1 MWWRERDGRRER
13 EDEEVVGCGDGDKRA
28 RTGGSDRRR

>member
-1 MWWRERDGRRER
+1 MVARER
-13 EDEEVVGCGDGDKRA
+13 ETVEERGRCGGDKRA